1 MGFLTMKSPFL
12 QNINKAN
19 HAVDIFLRHHLQ
31 ALEAGDASKLSQG
44 HWVSLA
50 LHIRAFQALIRTPY
64 HLQDYLEATKPTD
77 IIPQPKK
84 KNATITLTHSKLQ
97 RSSPRNQQQKTR
109 TPFPPPN
116 IPKKN
121 GQTSS
126 WPREY
131 GHAPLPGFKI
141 LFDSSSWLLRCKLLG
156 CWLLVG
162 EEVWVNERSSQII
175 VFHQPGYREI
185 RGFPF
190 LTYILGIFWGS

>member
-19 HAVDIFLRHHLQ
+19 HAVDMFIRHHLQ
-31 ALEAGDASKLSQG
+31 GLEAGVASNNSPGQLSHCG
-44 HWVSLA
+44 PTHWSFPRL
-50 LHIRAFQALIRTPY
+50 PP
-64 HLQDYLEATKPTD
+64 QDYLEATKPTD

-84 KNATITLTHSKLQ
+84 TIATITLAHSKLQ
-97 RSSPRNQQQKTR
+97 TSSPRNQQQKTR

-131 GHAPLPGFKI
+131 GHAPLPGFVFYSIHKA
-141 LFDSSSWLLRCKLLG
+141 G
-156 CWLLVG
+156 CWGVSCWAAG
-162 EEVWVNERSSQII
+162 CCGR
-175 VFHQPGYREI
+175 R
-185 RGFPF
+185 
-190 LTYILGIFWGS
+190 WGWMKDLAKL

>member
-84 KNATITLTHSKLQ
+84 KTQQLHSHTQNFKGLPQ
-97 RSSPRNQQQKTR
+97 ETNNKKQEHLSHHQT
-109 TPFPPPN
+109 F
-116 IPKKN
+116 PKKM
-121 GQTSS
+121 GK
-126 WPREY
+126 
-131 GHAPLPGFKI
+131 PLHD
-141 LFDSSSWLLRCKLLG
+141 LANMVTHRCLASKFYSIHQAG
-156 CWLLVG
+156 CWGV
-162 EEVWVNERSSQII
+162 SC
-175 VFHQPGYREI
+175 
-185 RGFPF
+185 
-190 LTYILGIFWGS
+190 WGAGCWWGRRCGWMKDLAKL